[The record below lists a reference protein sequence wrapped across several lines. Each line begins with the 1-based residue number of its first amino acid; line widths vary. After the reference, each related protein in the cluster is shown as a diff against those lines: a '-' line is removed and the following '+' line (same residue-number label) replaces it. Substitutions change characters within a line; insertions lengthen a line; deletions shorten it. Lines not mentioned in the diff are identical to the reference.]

1 LQTKVT
7 PQTWQTE
14 WDIGRNMTFQEAVE
28 EALIG
33 SRVRMRMV
41 ELSGGSLGLTS
52 RETDVLRLL
61 VEGRSDRE
69 IGEELYISTRTAQGH
84 VSHIFDKLGVNS
96 RAAAVALA
104 VREGIT

>member
-1 LQTKVT
+1 
-7 PQTWQTE
+7 
-14 WDIGRNMTFQEAVE
+14 
-28 EALIG
+28 
-33 SRVRMRMV
+33 MRMV

-96 RAAAVALA
+96 RAAAVAIA
-104 VREGIT
+104 VREGIAPSALN